1 MSNVERNI
9 NVHTL
14 QVKKYYGHIKTE
26 ITKTLCFREI
36 SIDNLKVNPIYCIL
50 LSILGHTNCYIIM
63 YIHIEERNFVGFDR
77 LTASC
82 HSVGAT
88 QRPLA
93 CPSDQQGRAL

>member
-1 MSNVERNI
+1 MLKEILMSVP
-9 NVHTL
+9 L
-14 QVKKYYGHIKTE
+14 QVKKYHGQTKTE
-26 ITKTLCFREI
+26 INKTFCFRVN
-36 SIDNLKVNPIYCIL
+36 SKDNLKVNPIYCIL

-93 CPSDQQGRAL
+93 CPSDKQGRAL